1 MNLSVEEKLKKLFK
15 ILFLI
20 TFAITSANAMKQDEI
35 QTVMT
40 KKIDNVLTILEQK
53 NLPINKKGEQIIK
66 IIDEV
71 FDYELMARIALGKET
86 WDTLSEQKQKEF
98 TKIFETKLKNS
109 YIEKLELY
117 NDQKVKILGLN
128 PYKNAR
134 LQLETELLGKEG
146 TYKIN
151 YNFYNKSKDSEQWLI
166 YDVDLVGVSI
176 IQTYRQQFAGL
187 LKEKTF
193 DEMLVLLENPDKK

>member
-1 MNLSVEEKLKKLFK
+1 MKLKKLFK

>member
-1 MNLSVEEKLKKLFK
+1 MKLKKLFK
-15 ILFLI
+15 VLLLVLF
-20 TFAITSANAMKQDEI
+20 TITSANAMKQDEI
-35 QTVMT
+35 QSVMT
-40 KKIDNVLTILEQK
+40 KKIDSVLTILEQK
-53 NLPINKKGEQIIK
+53 NVPFSKKGEEIIK

-117 NDQKVKILGLN
+117 NDQKVKIVGLN

-146 TYKIN
+146 IYKIN

-193 DEMLVLLENPDKK
+193 DEMLVLLEKPNTK

>member
-1 MNLSVEEKLKKLFK
+1 MKLKNLFK
-15 ILFLI
+15 ILLLVGFI
-20 TFAITSANAMKQDEI
+20 ITSANALKQDEI
-35 QTVMT
+35 QVIMT

-53 NLPINKKGEQIIK
+53 SLPINKKGEQIIK

-86 WDTLSEQKQKEF
+86 WDTLNEQKQKEF

-146 TYKIN
+146 TYRIN
-151 YNFYNKSKDSEQWLI
+151 YNFYNKSKDNIEQWLI

-193 DEMLVLLENPDKK
+193 DEMLVLLEKPNTK

>member
-1 MNLSVEEKLKKLFK
+1 MKLKNLFK
-15 ILFLI
+15 VLLVVLF
-20 TFAITSANAMKQDEI
+20 TITSANAMKQDEI
-35 QTVMT
+35 QSVMT
-40 KKIDNVLTILEQK
+40 KKIDSVLTILEQK
-53 NLPINKKGEQIIK
+53 NIPFTKKGEQIIK

-193 DEMLVLLENPDKK
+193 DEMLVLLENPNTK

>member
-1 MNLSVEEKLKKLFK
+1 MKLKSLFK

-20 TFAITSANAMKQDEI
+20 TFSLTAANAMKQDEI
-35 QTVMT
+35 QTIMT
-40 KKIDNVLTILEQK
+40 KKIDNVLSILEQK

-117 NDQKVKILGLN
+117 NDQKVKIIGLN

-146 TYKIN
+146 IYKIN

-176 IQTYRQQFAGL
+176 IRTYRQQFAGL

-193 DEMLVLLENPDKK
+193 DEMLVLLENPNTK

>member
-1 MNLSVEEKLKKLFK
+1 MKIKNLLK
-15 ILFLI
+15 IFLTL
-20 TFAITSANAMKQDEI
+20 TFVITSANAVKQDEI
-35 QTVMT
+35 QPIMT
-40 KKIDNVLTILEQK
+40 KKIDGVLEILEHKSVPMSQK
-53 NLPINKKGEQIIK
+53 GQQIIK

-71 FDYELMARIALGKET
+71 FDYELMAKIALGKET

-98 TKIFETKLKNS
+98 TKTFETKLKNS

-117 NDQKVKILGLN
+117 NDQKVKIIGLN
-128 PYKNAR
+128 PYKNGR

-151 YNFYNKSKDSEQWLI
+151 YNFYNKAKDGEQWLI

-176 IQTYRQQFAGL
+176 IQTYRQQFSGL

-193 DEMLVLLENPDKK
+193 DEMLVLLENPNTK

>member
-1 MNLSVEEKLKKLFK
+1 MKLKDLFK
-15 ILFLI
+15 ILLLVGFI
-20 TFAITSANAMKQDEI
+20 ITSGNALKQDEI
-35 QTVMT
+35 QVIMT
-40 KKIDNVLTILEQK
+40 KKIDNVLSILEQK
-53 NLPINKKGEQIIK
+53 SLPINKKGEQIIK

-86 WDTLSEQKQKEF
+86 WDTLNEQKQKEF

-151 YNFYNKSKDSEQWLI
+151 YNFYNKSKDNIEQWLI

-193 DEMLVLLENPDKK
+193 DEILVLLEKSNTK

>member
-1 MNLSVEEKLKKLFK
+1 MKLKNLFK
-15 ILFLI
+15 ILLLVGFI
-20 TFAITSANAMKQDEI
+20 ITSANALKQDEI
-35 QTVMT
+35 QVIMT

-53 NLPINKKGEQIIK
+53 SLPINKKGEEIVK

-71 FDYELMARIALGKET
+71 FDYELMARISLGKET
-86 WDTLSEQKQKEF
+86 WDTLNEQKQKEF

-151 YNFYNKSKDSEQWLI
+151 YNFYNKSKDNIEQWLI

-193 DEMLVLLENPDKK
+193 DEMLVLLEKSNTK

>member
-1 MNLSVEEKLKKLFK
+1 MKLKNLFK
-15 ILFLI
+15 ILLLVGFI
-20 TFAITSANAMKQDEI
+20 ITSANALKQDEI
-35 QTVMT
+35 QVIMT
-40 KKIDNVLTILEQK
+40 KKIDNVLSILEQK
-53 NLPINKKGEQIIK
+53 SLPINKKGEQIIK

-86 WDTLSEQKQKEF
+86 WDTLNEQKQKEF

-151 YNFYNKSKDSEQWLI
+151 YNFYNKSKDGEQWLI

-193 DEMLVLLENPDKK
+193 DEMLVLLEKSNTK

>member
-1 MNLSVEEKLKKLFK
+1 MKLESLLKVL
-15 ILFLI
+15 LLI
-20 TFAITSANAMKQDEI
+20 IITITSANAMKQDEI
-35 QTVMT
+35 KTVMT
-40 KKIDNVLTILEQK
+40 KKIDDVLTILEQK
-53 NLPINKKGEQIIK
+53 NLTTNKKGEQIIK

-71 FDYELMARIALGKET
+71 FDYELMARVALGKET
-86 WDTLSEQKQKEF
+86 WDTLTEKKQKEF

-109 YIEKLELY
+109 YIEKLEFY
-117 NDQKVKILGLN
+117 NDQKVKIVGLN

-146 TYKIN
+146 IYKIN
-151 YNFYNKSKDSEQWLI
+151 YNFYNKSKDGEQWLI

-176 IQTYRQQFAGL
+176 IQTYRQQFSGL

-193 DEMLVLLENPDKK
+193 DEMLVLLEKANTK

>member
-1 MNLSVEEKLKKLFK
+1 MMFKKIFT
-15 ILFLI
+15 ILLI
-20 TFAITSANAMKQDEI
+20 IAATFSYANALKQNEI
-35 QTVMT
+35 KEQMT
-40 KKIDNVLTILEQK
+40 KKIDSVLLVLEKKNLTIPQK
-53 NLPINKKGEQIIK
+53 GDEIIK

-71 FDYELMARIALGKET
+71 FDYELMARISLGKET
-86 WDTLSEQKQKEF
+86 WNSISEQKQKEF
-98 TKIFETKLKNS
+98 TKIFENKLKKS

-117 NDQKVKILGLN
+117 NDQKVQIIALK
-128 PYKNAR
+128 PYNNTR
-134 LQLETELLGKEG
+134 LQLETQLVGKEG
-146 TYKIN
+146 NYQIN
-151 YNFYNKSKDSEQWLI
+151 YNFYNKAKDSEQWLI

>member
-1 MNLSVEEKLKKLFK
+1 MKLKNLFK
-15 ILFLI
+15 ILLLVGFI
-20 TFAITSANAMKQDEI
+20 ITSANALKQDEI
-35 QTVMT
+35 QVIMT
-40 KKIDNVLTILEQK
+40 KKIDNVLSILEQK
-53 NLPINKKGEQIIK
+53 SLPINKKGEQIIK

-86 WDTLSEQKQKEF
+86 WDTLNEQKQKEF

-151 YNFYNKSKDSEQWLI
+151 YNFYNKSKDGEQWLI

>member
-1 MNLSVEEKLKKLFK
+1 MKLKDLFK
-15 ILFLI
+15 ILLLVGFI
-20 TFAITSANAMKQDEI
+20 ITSANALKQDEI
-35 QTVMT
+35 QVIMT
-40 KKIDNVLTILEQK
+40 KKIDNVLAILEQK

-71 FDYELMARIALGKET
+71 FDYELMARIALGKEA
-86 WDTLSEQKQKEF
+86 WDTLNEQKQKEF

-151 YNFYNKSKDSEQWLI
+151 YNFYNKSKDGEQWLI

-193 DEMLVLLENPDKK
+193 DEMLVLLENPNIK

>member
-1 MNLSVEEKLKKLFK
+1 MKLKNIFK
-15 ILFLI
+15 ILLLI
-20 TFAITSANAMKQDEI
+20 TITITSANALKQDEI
-35 QTVMT
+35 QSVMT
-40 KKIDNVLTILEQK
+40 KKIDTILGILEQK
-53 NLPINKKGEQIIK
+53 DVTFAQKGQEIIK

-86 WDTLSEQKQKEF
+86 WDTLSEAKQKEF

-117 NDQKVKILGLN
+117 NDQKVKIIGLN
-128 PYKNAR
+128 PHNKTR
-134 LQLETELLGKEG
+134 LQLETELLGKDG
-146 TYKIN
+146 IYKIN

-187 LKEKTF
+187 LKEKSF
-193 DEMLVLLENPDKK
+193 DEMLVLLEDTNKK

>member
-1 MNLSVEEKLKKLFK
+1 MRLKNFFK
-15 ILFLI
+15 ILLAV
-20 TFAITSANAMKQDEI
+20 TFTITSANALKQDEI
-35 QTVMT
+35 KEQMT
-40 KKIDNVLTILEQK
+40 KKIDDVLVVLQK
-53 NLPINKKGEQIIK
+53 KDLNKNEKAQEIIK

-71 FDYELMARIALGKET
+71 FDYELMSRIALGKET
-86 WDTLSEQKQKEF
+86 WDTLSSQKQKEF

-109 YIEKLELY
+109 YTEKLELY
-117 NDQKVKILGLN
+117 NDQKVKILDLK
-128 PYKNAR
+128 PYNKTR
-134 LQLETELLGKEG
+134 LQLESELVGKEG
-146 TYKIN
+146 VYQIN

-193 DEMLVLLENPDKK
+193 DEMLVLLENSNKK